1 MLKPIQEDDLAKAVG
16 KFKTIFSPRPELA
29 SGKQKGETAPDYLAL
44 LQALQPEKK
53 ELKERFIVYVGS
65 KIRSVDVGDVE
76 AIYSENKSSFI
87 ITKEGRRYDVNYA
100 LDKLMT
106 QLDDRQFFR
115 TNRKIIVNIQAIT
128 EVNQFSKGKL
138 KVNLKNPPGFDV
150 FVSLERMTKFKKWL
164 NR

>member
-1 MLKPIQEDDLAKAVG
+1 MIWLKQLKNLKLFFSKKETELTPDFLELIQV
-16 KFKTIFSPRPELA
+16 
-29 SGKQKGETAPDYLAL
+29 
-44 LQALQPEKK
+44 LQPREKK
-53 ELKERFIVYVGS
+53 LKERFIVYVGS
-65 KIRSVDVGDVE
+65 KIRYVNVEEVE

-100 LDKLMT
+100 LDKLLT

-115 TNRKIIVNIQAIT
+115 VNRKIIVNIQAIT